1 VEGFQQFR
9 GLKVNERVKTQ
20 NGCGWT
26 TDQSNPITDEMLEFI
41 AASESP
47 TILDI
52 GAAYGVATLPALR
65 AGATVVA
72 NDIESSHLVHIV
84 RMASQENLE
93 GRLTTHLGRFPFVDD
108 IEKINAIHCSNVLRF
123 LSGKELLLAFAYAI
137 RALLP
142 GGKIFIQVGTP
153 YAGHVRRFIPIYE
166 ERLRRGDPWPG
177 EIEDT
182 RPFLAEEI
190 RDEVP
195 RFLHLL
201 DRETLC
207 GALQFAGFHIEHAS
221 CYSRPGLPEVCR
233 NDGREN
239 FGVVASLRAT

>member
-1 VEGFQQFR
+1 M
-9 GLKVNERVKTQ
+9 NERVKTQ

-26 TDQSNPITDEMLEFI
+26 TDQSNPITDEMLKFI

-72 NDIESSHLVHIV
+72 NDIEPSHLVDIA

-93 GRLTTHLGRFPFVDD
+93 GRLTTQLGRFPFVRALEELD
-108 IEKINAIHCSNVLRF
+108 AIHCSNVLHF
-123 LSGKELLLAFAYAI
+123 LSGKELLLAFSYA
-137 RALLP
+137 RHALLP

-153 YAGHVRRFIPIYE
+153 YAGHVRKFFPIYE
-166 ERLRRGDPWPG
+166 GRLLRGDAWPG
-177 EIEDT
+177 EIDDT
-182 RPFLAEEI
+182 RPFMAEEI
-190 RDEVP
+190 RGEVP

-201 DRETLC
+201 DRKTLC
-207 GALQFAGFHIEHAS
+207 GALQLAGFQIERAS
-221 CYSRPGLPEVCR
+221 YYSRPGLPEVCR

-239 FGVVASLRAT
+239 LGVVAKLRTQ